1 MAWAGSTRKQR
12 LPPDWRARRRIV
24 LKRDNYQCQW
34 IREDTGTLCLAP
46 ANQVD
51 HRVQGAD
58 DDHPDALQSLCEH
71 HHQVKSSREGGR
83 AAGQAARARKN
94 AARKRHP
101 GIID

>member
-1 MAWAGSTRKQR
+1 MAWSTSNRKQTLGPNWRSTR
-12 LPPDWRARRRIV
+12 ARI
-24 LKRDNYQCQW
+24 LKRDNHQCVW
-34 IREDTGTLCLAP
+34 VREDTNRPCGAP

-51 HRVQGAD
+51 HIDGHAD
-58 DDHPDALQSLCEH
+58 DDSNLRALCAWH
-71 HHQVKSSREGGR
+71 HTLRSSQQGGR